1 MGGTRAARLSAR
13 IEALID
19 RQDGGDRI
27 AAARRLG
34 LRRERLEGLLSGD
47 WRRFSLDG
55 LTALVQGYGVS
66 LDWLL
71 APLDGRRVPITAGH
85 IGTRSPRPGGPRE
98 ARCRSPHAFPRT
110 G

>member
-1 MGGTRAARLSAR
+1 MSGTCAARLSAR

-19 RQDGGDRI
+19 QEDGGDRV

-34 LRRERLEGLLSGD
+34 LGRERLAGLLSGD
-47 WRRFSLDG
+47 WGRFSLDD

-71 APLDGRRVPITAGH
+71 APVGGRRVPVTAGH
-85 IGTRSPRPGGPRE
+85 IGTRSPRSGGPRE
-98 ARCRSPHAFPRT
+98 A
-110 G
+110 

>member
-1 MGGTRAARLSAR
+1 MGGTCAARLSAR

-19 RQDGGDRI
+19 LQDGGDRI

-71 APLDGRRVPITAGH
+71 APIGGRRAPITAGH
-85 IGTRSPRPGGPRE
+85 SGTRSPRSGGPRE

>member
-1 MGGTRAARLSAR
+1 MRGTSAARLSAR

-19 RQDGGDRI
+19 RQDGGNRI

-47 WRRFSLDG
+47 WRRFSLAG
-55 LTALVQGYGVS
+55 LAALVQGYGVS

-71 APLDGRRVPITAGH
+71 APVGGRRVPITARH
-85 IGTRSPRPGGPRE
+85 IGTRSPRSGGPRE
-98 ARCRSPHAFPRT
+98 ARCRSPHAFLRT
-110 G
+110 S

>member
-1 MGGTRAARLSAR
+1 MGRTCAARLSAR
-13 IEALID
+13 IESLID

-55 LTALVQGYGVS
+55 LTALVQGYGISV
-66 LDWLL
+66 DWLL
-71 APLDGRRVPITAGH
+71 APIGGRRVAITAGH
-85 IGTRSPRPGGPRE
+85 IGTRSPPAGGSRE
-98 ARCRSPHAFPRT
+98 VRCRSPHAFPRT

>member
-1 MGGTRAARLSAR
+1 MGRTRAARLSAR
-13 IEALID
+13 IESLID

-55 LTALVQGYGVS
+55 LAALVQGYGISV
-66 LDWLL
+66 DWLL
-71 APLDGRRVPITAGH
+71 APIGGRRVPNTAGH
-85 IGTRSPRPGGPRE
+85 IGTRSPRSGGPRE
-98 ARCRSPHAFPRT
+98 ARCRSPHAFPRS

>member
-1 MGGTRAARLSAR
+1 MRRTCAARLSAR
-13 IEALID
+13 IESLID

-27 AAARRLG
+27 AAARRVGLG
-34 LRRERLEGLLSGD
+34 RERLEGLLSGD

-55 LTALVQGYGVS
+55 LTALVQGYGISV
-66 LDWLL
+66 DWLL
-71 APLDGRRVPITAGH
+71 APIGARRVPITAGH
-85 IGTRSPRPGGPRE
+85 LGTRSPPAGGSRE

>member
-1 MGGTRAARLSAR
+1 MGRTCAARLSAR
-13 IEALID
+13 IESLID
-19 RQDGGDRI
+19 RQDGGDRM

-55 LTALVQGYGVS
+55 LTALVQGYGISV
-66 LDWLL
+66 DWLL
-71 APLDGRRVPITAGH
+71 APIGRRRVLSTAGH
-85 IGTRSPRPGGPRE
+85 IGTRSPLSGGPRE
-98 ARCRSPHAFPRT
+98 ARCRSPHALPRN